1 MPYKAVIFDMF
12 GTLVQNLGTD
22 FTDLLDQ
29 TGVLAALVGNQAEKF
44 KQLWLSPEFH
54 RPRGLGVHRTP
65 EEMFAYVCQ
74 AMGVSPSAAALQFA
88 GDVRRK
94 YYRQALTPRPDVI
107 ATLMELRRRGLKLG
121 LMTVCSAELPEH
133 LPHTPFAGVF
143 DTMVFSCDVGW
154 LKPDP
159 RMYEAACAGLDV
171 APHECLYVG
180 DGDMR
185 ELTGAGQMGMRPV
198 LICDPGEET
207 IVMAREEA
215 RNWRGLR
222 ISRIQEVL
230 GLLDQS

>member
-1 MPYKAVIFDMF
+1 MPCKAVIFDMF

-29 TGVLAALVGNQAEKF
+29 TGVLTALVGNRGEEF
-44 KQLWLSPEFH
+44 KRLWLSREFH

-65 EEMFAYVCQ
+65 EEMFAHVCK
-74 AMGVSPSAAALQFA
+74 ALGASPSAAALGFA

-107 ATLMELRRRGLKLG
+107 ATLTELKRRGRKLA
-121 LMTVCSAELPEH
+121 LMSVCSAELPEH
-133 LPHTPFAGVF
+133 LPHTPFAGLF
-143 DTMVFSCDVGW
+143 DTIVFSCNVGW

-159 RMYEAACAGLDV
+159 RMYEAARAGLGV
-171 APHECLYVG
+171 SPQECIYVG
-180 DGDMR
+180 DGDFG
-185 ELTGAGQMGMRPV
+185 ELTGAGKLGMCPI
-198 LICDPGEET
+198 LICDPGEEA

-222 ISRIQEVL
+222 ISRIHEVL
-230 GLLDQS
+230 ALLDQ